1 MTETDIAPPPE
12 PSAST
17 PPAPAAPA
25 RLDEAGLNLL
35 FRHAR
40 SHARWTAAQV
50 ENETLHDLYDL
61 LRLGPTSANCSPAR
75 FLFLKSQLAR
85 QRLLPAL
92 SPGNIDSVITAPVVC
107 VVAHDPRFFDH
118 LPQLWPGAEARGWFL
133 NNEPFATETAFRNGT
148 LQGAYL
154 MLAARALGLDCGPM
168 SGFDNA
174 ILDRDLLA
182 MHGWKSNFL
191 VALGYA
197 DKQELPERRPRLD
210 FDLACAI
217 L

>member
-1 MTETDIAPPPE
+1 MTTEESAAPDTAPSGATSPPL
-12 PSAST
+12 SALD
-17 PPAPAAPA
+17 PAA
-25 RLDEAGLNLL
+25 LDLL
-35 FRHAR
+35 FRAAR
-40 SHARWTAAQV
+40 SHDRWTPRTVAH
-50 ENETLHDLYDL
+50 ETLRGLYDL
-61 LRLGPTSANCSPAR
+61 LCLGPTSANASPAR
-75 FLFLKSQLAR
+75 FLFLVSQLAR

-118 LPQLWPGAEARGWFL
+118 MPYLWPGPDARGWFL
-133 NNEPFATETAFRNGT
+133 NNPDFAAETAFRNGT

-154 MLAARALGLDCGPM
+154 ILAARALGLDCGPM

-174 ILDRDLLA
+174 VIDRDLLA
-182 MHGWKSNFL
+182 PHGWKSNFL

-197 DKQELPERRPRLD
+197 DKNDLPPRRPRLE
-210 FDLACAI
+210 FDLACAV